1 MRLFTDR
8 EYIFTT
14 TAEKAIVRDVKKS
27 RGFQFLL
34 SMNQDNQLAV
44 KIQVVEGER
53 PMTKKI
59 KFDSK
64 GIANVHADALWEAT
78 NMEARLAQK
87 FTNVSD
93 VKVLTKMVSVPQHDD
108 RSTSCAR

>member
-1 MRLFTDR
+1 
-8 EYIFTT
+8 
-14 TAEKAIVRDVKKS
+14 
-27 RGFQFLL
+27 
-34 SMNQDNQLAV
+34 MNQDNQLAV

-59 KFDSK
+59 KFDSN
-64 GIANVHADALWEAT
+64 GIANVYADALWEAT
-78 NMEARLAQK
+78 NMEARSAQK

-108 RSTSCAR
+108 RSKQQDSKLYRFLNEVCRI